1 MSGYILESRTILDS
15 AIWDKPPLYFK
26 VWHYLLLKAQHV
38 DYKGLKRGQ
47 LITSIPEIQEA
58 CSYHVGYRKITP
70 SKKEIYGIVKFLRNP
85 YGGNDEGNNEK
96 NMIVT
101 TKVTHGLLVTICNYN
116 VYQDPKNYEGND
128 EKSAKVTTKSSR
140 RERQGNN
147 INKNDKNDKND
158 KNEKNYIYS
167 RATHDIIQHLN
178 ERTGSQYKPTTK
190 KTKELIQARMNE
202 GFTVED
208 FKTVI
213 DKKCVEWMNTEWQ
226 EYLRPVTLFG
236 TKFESYLN
244 APVIQ
249 KQEESLWERIARGD
263 FDE

>member
-1 MSGYILESRTILDS
+1 MSNGNWIKLNRKILKWEWYSDNSTRSVFLH
-15 AIWDKPPLYFK
+15 A
-26 VWHYLLLKAQHV
+26 LLKANYEPSR
-38 DYKGLKRGQ
+38 YKGHELAIGDVVFGRKKWAEELGLSERQVRTAITHLKETG
-47 LITSIPEIQEA
+47 EISTIKVTNKFTILHVENWEFYQSKEDEA
-58 CSYHVGYRKITP
+58 TNNMTNERPTTDQQP
-70 SKKEIYGIVKFLRNP
+70 TNNRPRTKKEKK
-85 YGGNDEGNNEK
+85 EKNEK
-96 NMIVT
+96 
-101 TKVTHGLLVTICNYN
+101 K
-116 VYQDPKNYEGND
+116 D
-128 EKSAKVTTKSSR
+128 
-140 RERQGNN
+140 
-147 INKNDKNDKND
+147 
-158 KNEKNYIYS
+158 KNYIYS

-244 APVIQ
+244 APVP
-249 KQEESLWERIARGD
+249 KQTTGNKFLDALARGE
-263 FDE
+263 FRE

>member
-1 MSGYILESRTILDS
+1 MSGYILESRKILDS

-26 VWHYLLLKAQHV
+26 VWHYLLLKAQHA

-47 LITSIPEIQEA
+47 LITSIPEIREA
-58 CSYHVGYRKITP
+58 CSYYSGYRKEMP
-70 SKKEIYGIVKFLRNP
+70 SKNEIWNILEWLRNP
-85 YGGNDEGNNEK
+85 YGRVGGKDYGGG
-96 NMIVT
+96 MIKTVR
-101 TKVTHGLLVTICNYN
+101 VTHGLLVTICNYN
-116 VYQDPKNYEGND
+116 VYQDPKYYGEDNGKAT
-128 EKSAKVTTKSSR
+128 EKTTEELRSK
-140 RERQGNN
+140 RQADN
-147 INKNDKNDKND
+147 INKNDKNDKNE

-178 ERTGSQYKPTTK
+178 ERTGSHYKPTTN

>member
-1 MSGYILESRTILDS
+1 MSNGNWIKLNRKILKWEWYSDNSTRSVFLH
-15 AIWDKPPLYFK
+15 A
-26 VWHYLLLKAQHV
+26 LLKANYEPSR
-38 DYKGLKRGQ
+38 YKGHELAIGDVVFGRKKWAEELGLSERQVRTAITHLKETG
-47 LITSIPEIQEA
+47 EISTIKVTNKFTILRIENWEFYQSKEDE
-58 CSYHVGYRKITP
+58 VTNNMTNERPTTDQQP
-70 SKKEIYGIVKFLRNP
+70 TNNRPRTKKEKK
-85 YGGNDEGNNEK
+85 EKNEK
-96 NMIVT
+96 
-101 TKVTHGLLVTICNYN
+101 K
-116 VYQDPKNYEGND
+116 D
-128 EKSAKVTTKSSR
+128 
-140 RERQGNN
+140 
-147 INKNDKNDKND
+147 
-158 KNEKNYIYS
+158 KNYIYS

-178 ERTGSQYKPTTK
+178 ERTGSQYKPTTN

>member
-1 MSGYILESRTILDS
+1 MSNGNWIKLNRKILKWEWYSDNSTRSVFLH
-15 AIWDKPPLYFK
+15 A
-26 VWHYLLLKAQHV
+26 LLKANYEPSR
-38 DYKGLKRGQ
+38 YKGHELAIGDVVFGRKKWAEELGLSERQVRTAITHLKETGEISTIKVTNKFTILRIENWEFYQ
-47 LITSIPEIQEA
+47 SKEDEATNNMTNERPTSDQQPTNN
-58 CSYHVGYRKITP
+58 RPRT
-70 SKKEIYGIVKFLRNP
+70 KKEKK
-85 YGGNDEGNNEK
+85 EKNEK
-96 NMIVT
+96 
-101 TKVTHGLLVTICNYN
+101 K
-116 VYQDPKNYEGND
+116 D
-128 EKSAKVTTKSSR
+128 
-140 RERQGNN
+140 
-147 INKNDKNDKND
+147 
-158 KNEKNYIYS
+158 KNYIYS

-178 ERTGSQYKPTTK
+178 ERTGSHYKPTTN

>member
-1 MSGYILESRTILDS
+1 MSNGDWIKLNRKILKWEWYSDNSTRSVFLH
-15 AIWDKPPLYFK
+15 A
-26 VWHYLLLKAQHV
+26 LLKANYEPSR
-38 DYKGLKRGQ
+38 YKGHELAIGDVVFGRKKWAEELGLSERQVRTAITHLKETG
-47 LITSIPEIQEA
+47 EISTIKVTNKFTILHVENWEFYQSKEDEA
-58 CSYHVGYRKITP
+58 TNNMTNERPTTDQQP
-70 SKKEIYGIVKFLRNP
+70 TNNRPRTKKEKK
-85 YGGNDEGNNEK
+85 EKNEK
-96 NMIVT
+96 
-101 TKVTHGLLVTICNYN
+101 K
-116 VYQDPKNYEGND
+116 D
-128 EKSAKVTTKSSR
+128 
-140 RERQGNN
+140 
-147 INKNDKNDKND
+147 
-158 KNEKNYIYS
+158 KNYIYS

-178 ERTGSQYKPTTK
+178 ERTGSHYKPTTD

>member
-1 MSGYILESRTILDS
+1 MSNGNWIKLNRKILKWEWYSDNATRSVFLH
-15 AIWDKPPLYFK
+15 A
-26 VWHYLLLKAQHV
+26 LLKANYEPSR
-38 DYKGLKRGQ
+38 YKGHELAIGDVVFGRKKWAEELGLSERQVRTAITHLKETG
-47 LITSIPEIQEA
+47 EISTIKVTNKFTILRIENWEFYQSKEDE
-58 CSYHVGYRKITP
+58 VTNNMTNERPTTDQQP
-70 SKKEIYGIVKFLRNP
+70 TNNRPRTKKEKK
-85 YGGNDEGNNEK
+85 EKNEK
-96 NMIVT
+96 
-101 TKVTHGLLVTICNYN
+101 K
-116 VYQDPKNYEGND
+116 D
-128 EKSAKVTTKSSR
+128 
-140 RERQGNN
+140 
-147 INKNDKNDKND
+147 
-158 KNEKNYIYS
+158 KNYIYS

-244 APVIQ
+244 APVP
-249 KQEESLWERIARGD
+249 KQTTGNKFLDALARGE
-263 FDE
+263 FRE

>member
-1 MSGYILESRTILDS
+1 MSNGNWIKLNRKILKWEWYSDNSTRSVFLH
-15 AIWDKPPLYFK
+15 A
-26 VWHYLLLKAQHV
+26 LLKANYEPSR
-38 DYKGLKRGQ
+38 YKGHELAIGDVVFGRKKWAEELGLSERQVRTAITHLKETGEISTIKVTNKFTILRVENWEFYQ
-47 LITSIPEIQEA
+47 SKEDEATNNMTNERPTSDQQPTNK
-58 CSYHVGYRKITP
+58 RPRT
-70 SKKEIYGIVKFLRNP
+70 KKEKK
-85 YGGNDEGNNEK
+85 EKNEK
-96 NMIVT
+96 
-101 TKVTHGLLVTICNYN
+101 K
-116 VYQDPKNYEGND
+116 D
-128 EKSAKVTTKSSR
+128 
-140 RERQGNN
+140 
-147 INKNDKNDKND
+147 
-158 KNEKNYIYS
+158 KNYIYS

-178 ERTGSQYKPTTK
+178 ERTGSHYKPTTD

>member
-1 MSGYILESRTILDS
+1 MSNGNWIKLNRKILKWEWYSDNSTRSVFLH
-15 AIWDKPPLYFK
+15 A
-26 VWHYLLLKAQHV
+26 LLKANYEPSR
-38 DYKGLKRGQ
+38 YKGHELAIGDVVFGRKKWAEELGLSERQVRTAITHLKETGEISTIKVTNKFTILRIENWEFYQ
-47 LITSIPEIQEA
+47 SKEDEATNNMTNERPTSDQQATNNRP
-58 CSYHVGYRKITP
+58 RT
-70 SKKEIYGIVKFLRNP
+70 KKEKK
-85 YGGNDEGNNEK
+85 EKNEK
-96 NMIVT
+96 
-101 TKVTHGLLVTICNYN
+101 K
-116 VYQDPKNYEGND
+116 D
-128 EKSAKVTTKSSR
+128 
-140 RERQGNN
+140 
-147 INKNDKNDKND
+147 
-158 KNEKNYIYS
+158 KNYIYS

-178 ERTGSQYKPTTK
+178 ERTGSHYKPTTN

>member
-1 MSGYILESRTILDS
+1 MSNGNWIKLNRKILKWEWYSDNATRSVFLH
-15 AIWDKPPLYFK
+15 A
-26 VWHYLLLKAQHV
+26 LLKANYEPSR
-38 DYKGLKRGQ
+38 YKGHELAIGDVVFGRKKWAEELGLSERQVRTAITHLKETG
-47 LITSIPEIQEA
+47 EISTIKVTNKFTILRIENWEFYQSKEEEA
-58 CSYHVGYRKITP
+58 TNNMTNERPTTDQQATNNRP
-70 SKKEIYGIVKFLRNP
+70 RTKKEKK
-85 YGGNDEGNNEK
+85 EKNEK
-96 NMIVT
+96 
-101 TKVTHGLLVTICNYN
+101 K
-116 VYQDPKNYEGND
+116 D
-128 EKSAKVTTKSSR
+128 
-140 RERQGNN
+140 
-147 INKNDKNDKND
+147 
-158 KNEKNYIYS
+158 KNYIYS

-178 ERTGSQYKPTTK
+178 ERTGSHYKPTTN

-226 EYLRPVTLFG
+226 EYLRPLTLFG

>member
-1 MSGYILESRTILDS
+1 MSNGNWIKLNRKILKWEWYSDNSTRSVFLH
-15 AIWDKPPLYFK
+15 A
-26 VWHYLLLKAQHV
+26 LLKANYEPSR
-38 DYKGLKRGQ
+38 YKGHELAIGDVVFGRKKWAEELGLSERQVRTAITHLKETGEISTIKVTNKFTILHVENWEFYQSKEDEATNNMTNERP
-47 LITSIPEIQEA
+47 TSDQQPTNK
-58 CSYHVGYRKITP
+58 RPRT
-70 SKKEIYGIVKFLRNP
+70 KKEKK
-85 YGGNDEGNNEK
+85 EKNEK
-96 NMIVT
+96 
-101 TKVTHGLLVTICNYN
+101 K
-116 VYQDPKNYEGND
+116 D
-128 EKSAKVTTKSSR
+128 
-140 RERQGNN
+140 
-147 INKNDKNDKND
+147 
-158 KNEKNYIYS
+158 KNYIYS

-178 ERTGSQYKPTTK
+178 ERTGSHYKPTTN